1 MIDKDFFGRIHFS
14 CHVEVNVKNYEL
26 LYVTRPDLTDQDLG
40 SLRADVQNKIT
51 DLEGVVEKEDP
62 WGKRQLAYEVK
73 DMTEGI
79 YTLVELQLP
88 SDGPG
93 KLKDKLKI
101 DERIIRYLITT
112 RDRKKQN

>member
-1 MIDKDFFGRIHFS
+1 M
-14 CHVEVNVKNYEL
+14 KNYEL

-40 SLRADVQNKIT
+40 TLRSDVQNKIT
-51 DLEGVVEKEDP
+51 SLDGVVEKEDP

-79 YTLVELQLP
+79 YTLVTMQLP
-88 SDGPG
+88 SEGPV
-93 KLKDKLKI
+93 KLRDQLKI

-112 RDRKKQN
+112 KDRKRTS

>member
-1 MIDKDFFGRIHFS
+1 M
-14 CHVEVNVKNYEL
+14 KNYEL

-40 SLRADVQNKIT
+40 TLRSDVQNKIT
-51 DLEGVVEKEDP
+51 SLDGVVEKEDP

-79 YTLVELQLP
+79 YTLVTMQLP
-88 SDGPG
+88 SEGPV
-93 KLKDKLKI
+93 KLREQLKI

-112 RDRKKQN
+112 KDRKRTS